1 VERYAEKIKEEI
13 MRFHQYI
20 NEKQRPKLV
29 KDYKGSTG
37 KIDVD
42 KLTKGMALSNVD
54 KRTSK
59 LVWIKTK
66 PFDEAF
72 KQDRNFYIGKGGSGN
87 SIGDRYN
94 QFKTL
99 ISMPDDER
107 ERYLNPMEQKEYKIA
122 VSNVEVT
129 DDGRVM
135 FGNGRHRYAVLRD
148 LGAKKIP
155 VAMSSN
161 SIKNAKKYNLLAI

>member
-1 VERYAEKIKEEI
+1 
-13 MRFHQYI
+13 MRFTRYLT
-20 NEKQRPKLV
+20 EVKQRPKFI
-29 KDYKGSTG
+29 KDYEGPRE
-37 KIDVD
+37 KIDIE
-42 KLTKGMALSNVD
+42 KITKNMGLSNVD

-66 PFDEAF
+66 QFDEAW
-72 KQDRNFYIGKGGSGN
+72 KRDTSFYIGKGGTGN

-99 ISMPDDER
+99 LQIPEEER
-107 ERYLNPMEQKEYKIA
+107 KGYLNPMESKELKIA
-122 VSNVEVT
+122 TSEVYVS

-135 FGNGRHRYAVLRD
+135 FGNGRHRYSVLRD

-155 VAMSSN
+155 VAMNSQ
-161 SIKNAKKYNLLAI
+161 SIKNAKKYGYI